1 MKPTRREAV
10 VGRAF
15 AGGAALAF
23 GTSSVLIRKGLGT
36 LSTPLVGATLAML
49 SGTLILAIM
58 VTRNLEKNLRQKKRE
73 VGFLLLTGVCYGL
86 GMAATYLS
94 LSLAPVVMVAP
105 ITSSSPLF
113 TLLLAHFFLGR
124 LERITPRLV
133 LGTVL
138 VVAGATLATIGSTG

>member
-1 MKPTRREAV
+1 MKPTRRDAV

-23 GTSSVLIRKGLGT
+23 ATSSVLIRKGLGT
-36 LSTPLVGATLAML
+36 LAPPLVGAAIAIL
-49 SGTLILAIM
+49 SGTLVLAIM
-58 VTRNLEKNLRQKKRE
+58 VTRNLEKNLRQKKRG

-105 ITSSSPLF
+105 IISSSPLF
-113 TLLLAHFFLGR
+113 TLLLAHLFLGG
-124 LERITPRLV
+124 LESITPRLV

-138 VVAGATLATIGSTG
+138 VVAGATLATMGGAG